1 MTNHDFI
8 KNDKSSQKSI
18 SHLSPQQMNSVIAMG
33 LFLAWKNK
41 METVEDPEPLP
52 ENLQKLHEEYHS
64 ADFRAFYAGMIML
77 SRHIKKQPER
87 LLPDIDTGITMPLF
101 LAWKNNTETIEAPE
115 PLPENL
121 QELNEEYLSADFRAF
136 YAGMIM
142 FSKFKNQ

>member
-41 METVEDPEPLP
+41 IETVED
-52 ENLQKLHEEYHS
+52 
-64 ADFRAFYAGMIML
+64 
-77 SRHIKKQPER
+77 
-87 LLPDIDTGITMPLF
+87 
-101 LAWKNNTETIEAPE
+101 PE

>member
-52 ENLQKLHEEYHS
+52 ENLQNCMKS
-64 ADFRAFYAGMIML
+64 
-77 SRHIKKQPER
+77 
-87 LLPDIDTGITMPLF
+87 ITALIFVPSMPV
-101 LAWKNNTETIEAPE
+101 
-115 PLPENL
+115 
-121 QELNEEYLSADFRAF
+121 
-136 YAGMIM
+136 
-142 FSKFKNQ
+142 